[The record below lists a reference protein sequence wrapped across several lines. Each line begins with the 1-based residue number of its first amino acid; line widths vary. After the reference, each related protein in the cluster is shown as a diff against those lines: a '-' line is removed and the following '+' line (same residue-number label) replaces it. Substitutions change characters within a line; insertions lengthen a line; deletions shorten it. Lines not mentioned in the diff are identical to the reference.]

1 MTGKHI
7 ELFLVEG
14 VPGGLTTAEIAGWT
28 GHVLSGPRSDLA
40 DVLGRPEAQRNGAY
54 LLLGDDDEAIEGL
67 NCYIGRTENFVRR
80 FDDHQRKKEF
90 WDRVVLITSKDDAF
104 NEGHWGYLEAR
115 LVDLAK
121 QAARCTL
128 RNDNTPQ
135 GRRLSEAQASDMEAF
150 LAQLQIVLPVL
161 SVNVIR
167 MRNARTPTAPASD
180 SPTFHLTS
188 AKLGINARAHVNG
201 DEFHDVRWLD
211 HRRGLDD
218 RRQGREHPALVRGL
232 SRAAREVG
240 GRRVH
245 RRRGQAWPPYPRHPV
260 HLPLERGRRG
270 DGTLLQR
277 TDLMA
282 VGRRRLRGLG
292 EPGTR
297 RVEVVPSALRPANG

>member
-40 DVLGRPEAQRNGAY
+40 DVLRRPEAQRNGAY
-54 LLLGDDDEAIEGL
+54 LLLGDDDEAVEGL

-115 LVDLAK
+115 LVEFAK

-161 SVNVIR
+161 GVNVIR
-167 MRNARTPTAPASD
+167 TRTTRTQPTPASD
-180 SPTFHLTS
+180 SPTFHLMN
-188 AKLGINARAHVNG
+188 AKLGVNAQAQVNG
-201 DEFHDVRWLD
+201 DEFTMLSGSVVVAAWTTVGRAESTRRSYAAYRAQHEKLVADGSIVVEGGRGRLTRDIPFSSPSTAAAVALGRSSNGRIEWTWD
-211 HRRGLDD
+211 GGTYAAWENRGL
-218 RRQGREHPALVRGL
+218 A
-232 SRAAREVG
+232 
-240 GRRVH
+240 
-245 RRRGQAWPPYPRHPV
+245 
-260 HLPLERGRRG
+260 
-270 DGTLLQR
+270 
-277 TDLMA
+277 
-282 VGRRRLRGLG
+282 
-292 EPGTR
+292 
-297 RVEVVPSALRPANG
+297 

>member
-40 DVLGRPEAQRNGAY
+40 DVLRRPEAQRNGAY
-54 LLLGDDDEAIEGL
+54 LLLGDDDEAVEGL

-115 LVDLAK
+115 LVELAR

-150 LAQLQIVLPVL
+150 LTQLQIVLPVL
-161 SVNVIR
+161 GVNVIR
-167 MRNARTPTAPASD
+167 TRTTRTQPAPASE
-180 SPTFHLTS
+180 SPNFHLVN
-188 AKLGINARAHVNG
+188 AKIGVNAQAQVNG
-201 DEFHDVRWLD
+201 DEFTMLAGSIVVAAWTTVGRAESTRRSYAAYRAQHEKLVADGSIVVEGEHGRLTRDIPFSSPSTAAAVALGRSSNGRIEWTWD
-211 HRRGLDD
+211 GGTYAAWENRGL
-218 RRQGREHPALVRGL
+218 A
-232 SRAAREVG
+232 
-240 GRRVH
+240 
-245 RRRGQAWPPYPRHPV
+245 
-260 HLPLERGRRG
+260 
-270 DGTLLQR
+270 
-277 TDLMA
+277 
-282 VGRRRLRGLG
+282 
-292 EPGTR
+292 
-297 RVEVVPSALRPANG
+297 

>member
-40 DVLGRPEAQRNGAY
+40 DVLRRPEAQRNGAY
-54 LLLGDDDEAIEGL
+54 LLLGDDDEAVEGL

-115 LVDLAK
+115 LVELAR

-150 LAQLQIVLPVL
+150 LGQLQIVLPVL

-167 MRNARTPTAPASD
+167 TRTTRTHPAPASD
-180 SPTFHLTS
+180 SPTFHLLN
-188 AKLGINARAHVNG
+188 AKIGVDAQAQVNG
-201 DEFHDVRWLD
+201 DEFTLLAGSIVVGAWTTVGRAESTRRAYAAYRAQHDKLVADGSIVVEGGRGRLTRDIPFGSPSTAAAVALGRSSNGRIEWTWD
-211 HRRGLDD
+211 GGTYAAWENRGL
-218 RRQGREHPALVRGL
+218 A
-232 SRAAREVG
+232 
-240 GRRVH
+240 
-245 RRRGQAWPPYPRHPV
+245 
-260 HLPLERGRRG
+260 
-270 DGTLLQR
+270 
-277 TDLMA
+277 
-282 VGRRRLRGLG
+282 
-292 EPGTR
+292 
-297 RVEVVPSALRPANG
+297 